1 MQRKLAEGFQRAIRR
16 RAPLRSRGE
25 SLKQAQRNARDNY
38 KQMIKDL
45 EVGKSKLERLG
56 ELLDRAKLVYD
67 MGKLVTDC
75 YKGCDE
81 NPCASPCEIRR
92 KSK

>member
-1 MQRKLAEGFQRAIRR
+1 
-16 RAPLRSRGE
+16 
-25 SLKQAQRNARDNY
+25 
-38 KQMIKDL
+38 MIKDL
-45 EVGKSKLERLG
+45 ELGKSKLERLG

-92 KSK
+92 KAK